1 MYQKI
6 LVPIDGSP
14 TSKHA
19 LQEAIRLARSL
30 GAQLEL
36 IHIYEDIIYLIG
48 EDYINYEEL
57 QKTVRSCG
65 EKMLADAEAQ
75 VRMSDIEVETRLI
88 SAGNERVA
96 DVIVTEAE
104 RWQAE
109 LIVLGTHGHSG
120 FSRLLLGSVAEGVAR
135 AASIPVLLI
144 RGTASVSS
152 R

>member
-36 IHIYEDIIYLIG
+36 VHIYEDIIYLIG

>member
-1 MYQKI
+1 
-6 LVPIDGSP
+6 

-144 RGTASVSS
+144 RETASVSS